1 MVVQSKKRDYEYA
14 IEIIKPQRLEI
25 FANID
30 FLGRNIIFQ
39 DEKYKI
45 TIDNFDEP
53 SVLKLLYKSENRD
66 IKVGEL
72 VCSKK
77 TYFNNDYFYI
87 NYVVVSDKHKGSG
100 YSYRMMNCLLSIL
113 NPSIKGLIV
122 NIKDRLQ
129 VKPMIKLFTE
139 LGGYKNGFGYMEI
152 LNPKKNVL
160 N

>member
-1 MVVQSKKRDYEYA
+1 
-14 IEIIKPQRLEI
+14 
-25 FANID
+25 
-30 FLGRNIIFQ
+30 
-39 DEKYKI
+39 
-45 TIDNFDEP
+45 
-53 SVLKLLYKSENRD
+53 LLYKSENRD

-113 NPSIKGLIV
+113 NPNIKGLIV
-122 NIKDRLQ
+122 NIKDRLE

>member
-1 MVVQSKKRDYEYA
+1 MVAQSKKRDYEYA
-14 IEIIKPQRLEI
+14 IDIIKPKRLEI
-25 FANID
+25 FANVD

-45 TIDNFDEP
+45 TLDNFEEP

-87 NYVVVSDKHKGSG
+87 NYVTVSDKHKGAG

-113 NPSIKGLIV
+113 NPDIKGLITT
-122 NIKDRLQ
+122 IKNRVD
-129 VKPMIKLFTE
+129 VKPILKLFNE
-139 LGGYKNGFGYMEI
+139 LGGYKNDFGYLEI
-152 LNPKKNVL
+152 LNPKKNIL

>member
-1 MVVQSKKRDYEYA
+1 MVAQSKKRDYEYA

-25 FANID
+25 FATTD

-45 TIDNFDEP
+45 TLDSFEEP
-53 SVLKLLYKSENRD
+53 SVIKLLYKSENRD

-72 VCSKK
+72 ICSKK

-87 NYVVVSDKHKGSG
+87 NYVTVSDKHKGAG

-113 NPSIKGLIV
+113 NPNIKGLITTEYDTIANIIHANINALNKCHASV
-122 NIKDRLQ
+122 NH
-129 VKPMIKLFTE
+129 T
-139 LGGYKNGFGYMEI
+139 N
-152 LNPKKNVL
+152 NVDE
-160 N
+160 